1 MRRGP
6 PPEVMCARATREPQI
21 VPPIFPSLRGLCP
34 LLLWGLEA
42 AGNLGQR
49 VGLQL
54 GTGEPFM
61 LVESVEGKA
70 TGAPLFQSVP

>member
-1 MRRGP
+1 M
-6 PPEVMCARATREPQI
+6 PEHQENPKSL
-21 VPPIFPSLRGLCP
+21 PLPSQALGASVP

-42 AGNLGQR
+42 AGNLGQK